1 MFIITAVVYLVG
13 MTAFILIGSGETQDW
28 AKNNDN
34 NDNAKE
40 AALNEEELK
49 PLKNV

>member
-28 AKNNDN
+28 AKNN

-40 AALNEEELK
+40 AAALNEEELK
-49 PLKNV
+49 PLKKV